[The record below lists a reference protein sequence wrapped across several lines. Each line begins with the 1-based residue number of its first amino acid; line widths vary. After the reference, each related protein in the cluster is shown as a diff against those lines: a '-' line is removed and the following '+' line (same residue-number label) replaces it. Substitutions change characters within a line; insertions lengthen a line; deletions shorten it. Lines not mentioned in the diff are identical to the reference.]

1 MNAPDHLVFYF
12 NPIKLHLMG
21 FIGIVPNH
29 HNRKVSDNVNINIP
43 ILKRYTFKN
52 HNFVLCC
59 VIGNKYT
66 LNTSYM
72 RLNKCIKMELLI
84 SKKIL
89 HCLEFVRNFFSHGK
103 EYTKCVKNKNSLP
116 K

>member
-21 FIGIVPNH
+21 FIGIVPKH
-29 HNRKVSDNVNINIP
+29 HNRKVSDNVNISIP

-72 RLNKCIKMELLI
+72 RLNKCIKMEVYI
-84 SKKIL
+84 NCSSVKKYFTAWNL
-89 HCLEFVRNFFSHGK
+89 FETFFH
-103 EYTKCVKNKNSLP
+103 TVKSTLNV
-116 K
+116 